1 MNDILPQVSI
11 PRMGSQGPKIETV
24 EEYLKRIESTK
35 QKEWLWEGIVPASGI
50 VLLYG
55 NPFLGKTRVS
65 LALAATMCAPL
76 PATLAGRSVKP
87 GPVLY
92 LSLEHTGF
100 DEALHKAARGTGL
113 NNATDLKGFYFLNPG
128 NKSSL
133 DSILDKKELVDFV
146 ANEADRLD
154 LGMIVV
160 DSLRAASSYDENNS
174 QETAKLRREFE
185 RISGGGRR
193 PILVIHHSSKKGDP
207 RGSTDLQALS
217 DTMIQ
222 LTKDGND
229 GVCLAIRHHGAPNAE
244 LSVRIRH
251 EDDRFLLEAAA
262 PSKFDHEA
270 ESIIKSA
277 IIKAVETNPGLSQ
290 KTLWHDARDIL
301 KRGKLGKGISNDSLR
316 EVIETLVEENAIR
329 FEGGGAKGYTKK
341 FYPGSSS

>member
-1 MNDILPQVSI
+1 MNDILPHVSI
-11 PRMGSQGPKIETV
+11 LRMGSQGPKIETV
-24 EEYLKRIESTK
+24 QEYLKRIESTK

-55 NPFLGKTRVS
+55 DPFLGKTRVS
-65 LALAATMCAPL
+65 LALTAKMTSPL
-76 PATLAGRSVKP
+76 PVTTLAGRCVKP

-100 DEALHKAARGTGL
+100 DEALHQAARGTGL
-113 NNATDLKGFYFLNPG
+113 NDANEFVGFYLLNPD
-128 NKSSL
+128 NNRSSL
-133 DSILDKKELVDFV
+133 LDNDKLVEFV

-154 LGMIVV
+154 LRMIVV

-174 QETAKLRREFE
+174 QDTAHLRSVFE
-185 RISGGGRR
+185 RLSGGGRR
-193 PILVIHHSSKKGDP
+193 SILVIHHSSKKGDP

-217 DTMIQ
+217 DTMIH
-222 LTKDGND
+222 LTKEGND
-229 GVCLAIRHHGAPNAE
+229 KVCLDTCHHGAPDVE
-244 LSVRIRH
+244 LSVRILH
-251 EDDRFLLEAAA
+251 EDDRFLLEAVA
-262 PSKFDHEA
+262 PGKFDHEA

-290 KTLWHDARDIL
+290 KTLWDDAREIL

-316 EVIETLVEENAIR
+316 EVIETLVEENVIR

-341 FYPGSSS
+341 FYPGSSL